1 MDARRIQRLVGL
13 GLVAAVAVAMTVT
26 ISVAQEEDATRS
38 PDVLAYALGLTVAAL
53 LLMRHRSPMGAL
65 VASVGVLMVYYSLE
79 YPAFSPAVPL
89 AAAAYFAAVAG
100 HLVAASVLLAGI
112 VLFGLGWQTLG
123 EHTSLFS
130 VLGTNTIADT
140 ALLAAVLLLG
150 EAVRS
155 RRAWTAE
162 VRARLA
168 RVDTDREREAE
179 RRVQEERLRIA
190 RELHD
195 VMAHTIAGIGV
206 QAGVAGDVIDD
217 APEQAKPS
225 LTAIREQTRDAMA
238 ELRAAV
244 GLLRDG
250 GTDAPRAPA
259 PGLHALDGLVGTA
272 AHGGLDVDVSV
283 AGDVRPL
290 PAAVDLTAYRI
301 VQESLTNVVRHAHA
315 SVARVAV
322 RYEPDAV
329 VVEVADD
336 GRGATAVN
344 GRNGTGPGYGLVGMR
359 ERAVA
364 VGGTLDAGPAP
375 DGGFRVAARL
385 PVRSASA

>member
-1 MDARRIQRLVGL
+1 MRLRIVNI
-13 GLVAAVAVAMTVT
+13 GLVAAVATAMTLT
-26 ISVAQEEDATRS
+26 ISVAEEAGATRS
-38 PDVLAYALGLTVAAL
+38 ADPLAYAIGLGVAAL
-53 LLMRHRSPMGAL
+53 LLARRRYPLGVVAATVAL
-65 VASVGVLMVYYSLE
+65 LMAYYSLN

-89 AAAAYFAAVAG
+89 AAAAYFAALHG
-100 HLVAASVLLAGI
+100 RLGGAAAVLGGFMAFASI
-112 VLFGLGWQTLG
+112 YQTFD
-123 EHTSLFS
+123 EDDSLFT
-130 VLGTNTIADT
+130 VLGTHVLGEL

-150 EAVRS
+150 EAVRT
-155 RRAWTAE
+155 RRALAAE

-168 RVDTDREREAE
+168 RADADREREAE

-217 APEQAKPS
+217 APEQAKSS
-225 LTAIREQTRDAMA
+225 LAAIRGQTRDAMA

-250 GTDAPRAPA
+250 GPDAPRAPA

-272 AHGGLDVDVSV
+272 GRGGLDVEVSV

-336 GRGATAVN
+336 GRGTAAVN
-344 GRNGTGPGYGLVGMR
+344 GRNGAGAGYGLVGMR

-375 DGGFRVAARL
+375 GGGFRVAARL
-385 PVRSASA
+385 PIRSAST